1 MILEDLT
8 SMIKLPR
15 MVKVR
20 QHFDRPMVEDLPG
33 EIRRQMESS
42 GVLERVKPGYRVA
55 LTAGSRQINNFPLI
69 LKEVITILRSMDANL
84 SLCLLWAATAELP
97 LRDSAASSPAW
108 A

>member
-55 LTAGSRQINNFPLI
+55 LTAGSRQIAWMQAFHCPCYGQPR
-69 LKEVITILRSMDANL
+69 RSY
-84 SLCLLWAATAELP
+84 
-97 LRDSAASSPAW
+97 R
-108 A
+108 